1 MTTQWTINTQG
12 DPIGTFQQLVMQ
24 VWENAGLD
32 AMLVSVNGDAKPRL
46 LKGPQEM
53 THVNPF
59 KPLMTANAAKLVP
72 GLLNRYP
79 DYRLGLLFRPCELRA
94 LAAKARRE
102 ELPLDRVVTIC
113 ADCLGT
119 YPAEDYS
126 WRARRIGSSDQLS
139 QETLQFARLGGIA
152 AYRFRSA
159 CQVCASPVGEGADLN
174 VGIFGLPVRQHML
187 VEARDQATA
196 MRLGID
202 ALPVVAADPGIS
214 AQRERTVAKLVQ
226 RHSQTRERVL
236 RGLGELLPS
245 NIETLIRQ
253 LQDCAECRECFNNC
267 PICVG
272 EFPQR
277 GIDGSILRDDILQ
290 WMVSC
295 AGCGM
300 CEQAC
305 PKHKPL
311 GTIFA
316 YIREQLASIGSE
328 LDYAI

>member
-1 MTTQWTINTQG
+1 
-12 DPIGTFQQLVMQ
+12 
-24 VWENAGLD
+24 
-32 AMLVSVNGDAKPRL
+32 
-46 LKGPQEM
+46 
-53 THVNPF
+53 
-59 KPLMTANAAKLVP
+59 
-72 GLLNRYP
+72 
-79 DYRLGLLFRPCELRA
+79 LRA
-94 LAAKARRE
+94 LVAKVRRE
-102 ELPLDRVVTIC
+102 GLQLDRVVTIC

-119 YPAEDYS
+119 YPADDYS
-126 WRARRIGSSDQLS
+126 WRAKRIGSSEQLS

-152 AYRFRSA
+152 AYRYRSA
-159 CQVCASPVGEGADLN
+159 CQVCASPVGDGADLN
-174 VGIFGLPVRQHML
+174 IGVFGLPVRQHIL

-196 MRLGID
+196 MRLGMD
-202 ALPVVAADPGIS
+202 TLPVVVADPAIVL
-214 AQRERTVAKLVQ
+214 QREHTVAKLVQ
-226 RHSQTRERVL
+226 RHNQTRERVL
-236 RGLGELLPS
+236 HGLGELLPD
-245 NIETLIRQ
+245 NIEALIQQ
-253 LQDCAECRECFNNC
+253 LQDCAECRECFNSC

-300 CEQAC
+300 CEQVC
-305 PKHKPL
+305 PTHKPL